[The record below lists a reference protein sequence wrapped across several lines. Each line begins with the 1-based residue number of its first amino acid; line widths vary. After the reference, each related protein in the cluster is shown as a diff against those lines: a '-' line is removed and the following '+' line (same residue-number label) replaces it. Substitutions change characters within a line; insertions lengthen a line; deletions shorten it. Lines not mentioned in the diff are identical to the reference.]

1 MNGKIVF
8 ITGGNSGIG
17 LETAKGLAKM
27 GAHVI
32 ILSRNEARGKAAV
45 EEIKKVAKA
54 DVELVVGDLSKLSDV
69 RRIAKDFNAKY
80 NRLDVLVNNAGMMC
94 NEFEKTEDGFEKQI
108 GVNHLGHFLLTYL
121 LEPTWIKTSNA
132 RIINVSSDFHITG
145 KIDFNSFTNPPDK
158 YSPFGAYA
166 QSKLCNVMFTIAL
179 AKKLNNKNN
188 ITVNALHPG
197 VVGTGFGEKDASK
210 ALKFFWKLA
219 KPLFKSPASGA
230 ATSIYL
236 ASSPD
241 VASVTGKY
249 FKNKK
254 QAKTSKLAL
263 DEELMEKVWAY
274 SEKLVGI
281 NNL

>member
-32 ILSRNEARGKAAV
+32 ILSRNEGRGKAAV

-145 KIDFNSFTNPPDK
+145 KIDFNSFTNSPDK

-281 NNL
+281 N

>member
-8 ITGGNSGIG
+8 ITGGNAGIG
-17 LETAKGLAKM
+17 KETAKGLAEM

-32 ILSRNEARGKAAV
+32 IMSRNEAKGKVAV
-45 EEIKKVAKA
+45 EEIKQVAKA
-54 DVELVVGDLSKLSDV
+54 DVELVIGDLSKLSDV
-69 RRIAKDFNAKY
+69 RRIAKDFNDKY
-80 NRLDVLVNNAGMMC
+80 DRLDVLINNAGMMC
-94 NEFEKTEDGFEKQI
+94 NDFEKTEDGFEKQI
-108 GVNHLGHFLLTYL
+108 GINHLGHFLLTYL
-121 LEPTWIKTSNA
+121 LEPTWIKTPNA
-132 RIINVSSDFHITG
+132 RIINVSSDIHLNG
-145 KIDFNSFTNPPDK
+145 KIDFNSFTNPPAQ

-166 QSKLCNVMFTIAL
+166 QSKLCNVMFTVLL

-197 VVGTGFGEKDASK
+197 VVGTGFGEKEASK
-210 ALKFFWKLA
+210 TLKFFWKLA

-241 VASVTGKY
+241 VANVTGRY

-254 QAKTSKLAL
+254 QAKTSKLTLDDAL
-263 DEELMEKVWAY
+263 MDKVWAY

-281 NNL
+281 G